1 MPSARTKY
9 LKIAFVA
16 GAGAYWSA
24 ALMQTGCSAASVPA
38 NAQIDPMRTQITFDV
53 NSAGLGVTHGV
64 FRRFRGKLDVD
75 LKRPQRSSVLFVVDA
90 SSIFTGSSQLDDYI
104 RSALFEVA
112 RFPEME
118 FHSSYVHKVDGQNAE
133 VGGDFYLHGIV
144 RPVVLKVSVNHAP
157 GDLRRL
163 MFVATTTIHR
173 SEFGITA
180 ATPIVADEIAIRV
193 STEVYDSE

>member
-1 MPSARTKY
+1 M
-9 LKIAFVA
+9 
-16 GAGAYWSA
+16 
-24 ALMQTGCSAASVPA
+24 
-38 NAQIDPMRTQITFDV
+38 
-53 NSAGLGVTHGV
+53 
-64 FRRFRGKLDVD
+64 
-75 LKRPQRSSVLFVVDA
+75 
-90 SSIFTGSSQLDDYI
+90 
-104 RSALFEVA
+104 
-112 RFPEME
+112 
-118 FHSSYVHKVDGQNAE
+118 HKVDGQNAE